1 MVVEVGNLAI
11 DDVDEE
17 EEDMEP
23 VSESEEFDELGD
35 IDDVDDGEALGD
47 NDSQSV
53 CEGTEV
59 TAESRLA
66 VLYLPEPTDRS
77 RPTVRRDCLKGGSNE
92 QRPCRWSKC
101 HHHLGFGKRSSCT
114 LDVADE
120 GGTSLEEVGELL
132 GLTRERIQQLEFVA
146 LRKTK
151 KHLLLIGVTLEDF
164 ARDPSKVQER

>member
-1 MVVEVGNLAI
+1 
-11 DDVDEE
+11 
-17 EEDMEP
+17 
-23 VSESEEFDELGD
+23 
-35 IDDVDDGEALGD
+35 
-47 NDSQSV
+47 
-53 CEGTEV
+53 
-59 TAESRLA
+59 
-66 VLYLPEPTDRS
+66 
-77 RPTVRRDCLKGGSNE
+77 
-92 QRPCRWSKC
+92 
-101 HHHLGFGKRSSCT
+101 